1 MGNPAEKG
9 SFWTSVLKLLTNRN
23 YIILILI
30 NICNNFAL
38 TMGKTPLTLYGMS
51 LGMTGAV
58 VGAMNGTYYLV
69 VTLVRPFTGIT
80 MDKINRKIVLMS
92 CISIKI
98 VAFFLLSSATGY
110 TSFLIGR
117 LVDAVSFAFI
127 TTTFYGVT
135 SQVVDKKAM
144 GTSIGLFSGIP
155 TLVTSAVPTLSMF
168 VYQTYG
174 GPVLFYLGIGAL
186 CLALVLTLFL
196 KLPEVK
202 KESPAQKFSLNDVFY
217 LKAVPVCMLN
227 FFLSMLMTICDT
239 YLVVMALER
248 GINGAEIY
256 ATIKSMVTIVAG
268 VGLGGLSDYFGGRKI
283 LIAAC
288 IGTAV
293 ASVMYGSA
301 QSLLVII
308 LASVLYSVLQ
318 KGANPVLIKAAANS
332 APDDKRGAAMSTNYF
347 IQDLAGVGGGYIAG
361 FCVTHFNYAG
371 SFYVSAAFPII
382 GLILYL
388 LLTPKSEKKSV
399 QERA

>member
-1 MGNPAEKG
+1 MAKPDERIQSE
-9 SFWTSVLKLLTNRN
+9 SFWSSLLKLFTNRN

-69 VTLVRPFTGIT
+69 VTLARPFTGIT
-80 MDKINRKIVLMS
+80 MDKFNRKLVLMA

-98 VAFFLLSSATGY
+98 AGYILLANATDY

-127 TTTFYGVT
+127 TTTFFGVT
-135 SQVVDKKAM
+135 SQVVDRKAM

-155 TLVTSAVPTLSMF
+155 TLIVSAVPTLSMLVF
-168 VYQTYG
+168 QKFG
-174 GPVLFYLGIGAL
+174 GPTLFYLGIA
-186 CLALVLTLFL
+186 ALVLALILTMFL

-202 KESPAQKFSLNDVFY
+202 KEPSTRKFSLNDVFY

-248 GINGAEIY
+248 GIAGAEIY
-256 ATIKSMVTIVAG
+256 ATIKSMVTIIAG

-288 IGTAV
+288 VGTAI

-308 LASVLYSVLQ
+308 AASVIYSVLQ

-361 FCVTHFNYAG
+361 ICFTYFGYAG
-371 SFYVSAAFPII
+371 SFYVSAIFPIV
-382 GLILYL
+382 GLILFL
-388 LLTPKSEKKSV
+388 ILSPKEDKK
-399 QERA
+399 RA